1 MELEI
6 LLPFPS
12 AETMTES
19 WAFSEAQIDFR
30 HDPEAGARCT
40 ISYAAVE
47 LRTHLLQ
54 MEPDAQIC
62 FVSQRHNGKAAI
74 ELHADSLTASGDA
87 YALLPQKDGLLIRGA
102 GRVGVLYGVYEF
114 LKMQGWRWLEP
125 GTAGEYAPEPGC
137 GLLWPKNAVHDAS
150 ASTLGRGFSIE
161 GALKESA
168 DLLIWMA
175 RNRMN
180 AYGDRPNTRALM
192 RKLGIVMRDGGHIF
206 EAILAPDSSD
216 PIRPDALGR
225 APGVVRNTCPRTQK
239 QADRTADAV
248 LRFSAGTDSIFM
260 RGTAAAHHGAVA

>member
-87 YALLPQKDGLLIRGA
+87 YA
-102 GRVGVLYGVYEF
+102 
-114 LKMQGWRWLEP
+114 
-125 GTAGEYAPEPGC
+125 
-137 GLLWPKNAVHDAS
+137 
-150 ASTLGRGFSIE
+150 
-161 GALKESA
+161 
-168 DLLIWMA
+168 
-175 RNRMN
+175 
-180 AYGDRPNTRALM
+180 
-192 RKLGIVMRDGGHIF
+192 
-206 EAILAPDSSD
+206 
-216 PIRPDALGR
+216 
-225 APGVVRNTCPRTQK
+225 
-239 QADRTADAV
+239 
-248 LRFSAGTDSIFM
+248 
-260 RGTAAAHHGAVA
+260 AAAAEGWSFDPRCRPGRCFIRRL

>member
-137 GLLWPKNAVHDAS
+137 GLLWPKNAVHDCLLYTSDA
-150 ASTLGRGFSIE
+150 
-161 GALKESA
+161 A
-168 DLLIWMA
+168 DEL
-175 RNRMN
+175 
-180 AYGDRPNTRALM
+180 
-192 RKLGIVMRDGGHIF
+192 
-206 EAILAPDSSD
+206 
-216 PIRPDALGR
+216 
-225 APGVVRNTCPRTQK
+225 
-239 QADRTADAV
+239 
-248 LRFSAGTDSIFM
+248 
-260 RGTAAAHHGAVA
+260 

>member
-62 FVSQRHNGKAAI
+62 FVSQRHNGKAVI

-161 GALKESA
+161 G
-168 DLLIWMA
+168 
-175 RNRMN
+175 
-180 AYGDRPNTRALM
+180 RAQGE
-192 RKLGIVMRDGGHIF
+192 RG
-206 EAILAPDSSD
+206 SSD
-216 PIRPDALGR
+216 LDGQKSNDGVWRSAEHAR
-225 APGVVRNTCPRTQK
+225 AHAEACNCHARWRSY
-239 QADRTADAV
+239 
-248 LRFSAGTDSIFM
+248 F
-260 RGTAAAHHGAVA
+260 

>member
-1 MELEI
+1 M
-6 LLPFPS
+6 
-12 AETMTES
+12 
-19 WAFSEAQIDFR
+19 
-30 HDPEAGARCT
+30 
-40 ISYAAVE
+40 
-47 LRTHLLQ
+47 
-54 MEPDAQIC
+54 
-62 FVSQRHNGKAAI
+62 I

-180 AYGDRPNTRALM
+180 AYGDRPNTRASCGSLELSCAM
-192 RKLGIVMRDGGHIF
+192 AVIF
-206 EAILAPDSSD
+206 
-216 PIRPDALGR
+216 
-225 APGVVRNTCPRTQK
+225 
-239 QADRTADAV
+239 
-248 LRFSAGTDSIFM
+248 
-260 RGTAAAHHGAVA
+260 

>member
-62 FVSQRHNGKAAI
+62 FVSQRHSGKAAI

-87 YALLPQKDGLLIRGA
+87 YALLPQKEGLLIRGA

-161 GALKESA
+161 GE
-168 DLLIWMA
+168 
-175 RNRMN
+175 R
-180 AYGDRPNTRALM
+180 G
-192 RKLGIVMRDGGHIF
+192 
-206 EAILAPDSSD
+206 SSD
-216 PIRPDALGR
+216 LDGQKSNECVWRSAEHAR
-225 APGVVRNTCPRTQK
+225 AHAEAWNCHARWRSY
-239 QADRTADAV
+239 
-248 LRFSAGTDSIFM
+248 F
-260 RGTAAAHHGAVA
+260 

>member
-102 GRVGVLYGVYEF
+102 GRVGVLN
-114 LKMQGWRWLEP
+114 
-125 GTAGEYAPEPGC
+125 AG
-137 GLLWPKNAVHDAS
+137 
-150 ASTLGRGFSIE
+150 
-161 GALKESA
+161 
-168 DLLIWMA
+168 
-175 RNRMN
+175 
-180 AYGDRPNTRALM
+180 
-192 RKLGIVMRDGGHIF
+192 
-206 EAILAPDSSD
+206 LAM
-216 PIRPDALGR
+216 
-225 APGVVRNTCPRTQK
+225 
-239 QADRTADAV
+239 
-248 LRFSAGTDSIFM
+248 AGTGYSGRICARAGM
-260 RGTAAAHHGAVA
+260 RPSLAEERRA

>member
-102 GRVGVLYGVYEF
+102 GRVGVLYGVYE
-114 LKMQGWRWLEP
+114 
-125 GTAGEYAPEPGC
+125 
-137 GLLWPKNAVHDAS
+137 LL
-150 ASTLGRGFSIE
+150 
-161 GALKESA
+161 
-168 DLLIWMA
+168 
-175 RNRMN
+175 
-180 AYGDRPNTRALM
+180 
-192 RKLGIVMRDGGHIF
+192 
-206 EAILAPDSSD
+206 
-216 PIRPDALGR
+216 
-225 APGVVRNTCPRTQK
+225 
-239 QADRTADAV
+239 
-248 LRFSAGTDSIFM
+248 
-260 RGTAAAHHGAVA
+260 

>member
-1 MELEI
+1 MLRWSLEHI
-6 LLPFPS
+6 CCKWS
-12 AETMTES
+12 QT
-19 WAFSEAQIDFR
+19 
-30 HDPEAGARCT
+30 
-40 ISYAAVE
+40 
-47 LRTHLLQ
+47 
-54 MEPDAQIC
+54 AQIC

-206 EAILAPDSSD
+206 EAILAPDRPTPSGRTLWTRTRSGTEHLPTD
-216 PIRPDALGR
+216 PKAG
-225 APGVVRNTCPRTQK
+225 
-239 QADRTADAV
+239 DRTADAV

>member
-62 FVSQRHNGKAAI
+62 FVSQRHSGKAAI

-180 AYGDRPNTRALM
+180 AYGDRPTRARSCGSLELSCAM
-192 RKLGIVMRDGGHIF
+192 AVIFLRLFWRRIVRPHPAGRFGTRTRSGTEHLPTDPKAGRPHCRR
-206 EAILAPDSSD
+206 SS
-216 PIRPDALGR
+216 AFLS
-225 APGVVRNTCPRTQK
+225 RN
-239 QADRTADAV
+239 
-248 LRFSAGTDSIFM
+248 
-260 RGTAAAHHGAVA
+260 

>member
-62 FVSQRHNGKAAI
+62 FVSQRHNGKAVI

-206 EAILAPDSSD
+206 EAILAPDRPTPSGRTLWDAHPEWYGTPATDPKAGRPHCRRSS
-216 PIRPDALGR
+216 AFLS
-225 APGVVRNTCPRTQK
+225 RN
-239 QADRTADAV
+239 
-248 LRFSAGTDSIFM
+248 
-260 RGTAAAHHGAVA
+260 

>member
-40 ISYAAVE
+40 ISYAADE
-47 LRTHLLQ
+47 LRTL
-54 MEPDAQIC
+54 C
-62 FVSQRHNGKAAI
+62 CKWSQTHRFALSRSGTTEKAVI

-137 GLLWPKNAVHDAS
+137 GLLWPKNA
-150 ASTLGRGFSIE
+150 
-161 GALKESA
+161 
-168 DLLIWMA
+168 
-175 RNRMN
+175 
-180 AYGDRPNTRALM
+180 RA
-192 RKLGIVMRDGGHIF
+192 
-206 EAILAPDSSD
+206 
-216 PIRPDALGR
+216 
-225 APGVVRNTCPRTQK
+225 
-239 QADRTADAV
+239 
-248 LRFSAGTDSIFM
+248 
-260 RGTAAAHHGAVA
+260 

>member
-62 FVSQRHNGKAAI
+62 FVSQRHNGKAVI

-87 YALLPQKDGLLIRGA
+87 YAAAAAKDGLLSAVQA
-102 GRVGVLYGVYEF
+102 GVGVLYGVYDF
-114 LKMQGWRWLEP
+114 
-125 GTAGEYAPEPGC
+125 
-137 GLLWPKNAVHDAS
+137 
-150 ASTLGRGFSIE
+150 
-161 GALKESA
+161 
-168 DLLIWMA
+168 
-175 RNRMN
+175 
-180 AYGDRPNTRALM
+180 
-192 RKLGIVMRDGGHIF
+192 
-206 EAILAPDSSD
+206 
-216 PIRPDALGR
+216 
-225 APGVVRNTCPRTQK
+225 
-239 QADRTADAV
+239 
-248 LRFSAGTDSIFM
+248 
-260 RGTAAAHHGAVA
+260 